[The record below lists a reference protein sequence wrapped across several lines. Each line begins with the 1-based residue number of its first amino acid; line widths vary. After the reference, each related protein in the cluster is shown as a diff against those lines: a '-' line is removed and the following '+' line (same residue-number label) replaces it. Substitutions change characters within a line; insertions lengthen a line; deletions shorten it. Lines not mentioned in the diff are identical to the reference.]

1 MSEAITVLASR
12 RPPGFEEDMKEMTQ
26 GGYWMGLKKHGIKR
40 GCKVIGCYDTFPLE
54 IIQHLQNI
62 RFKIEDI
69 SISTKQVDSHSK
81 TKVLNTP

>member
-12 RPPGFEEDMKEMTQ
+12 EPPGFEEDMKEMMR
-26 GGYWMGLKKHGIKR
+26 GGILDGIEKMGIKR
-40 GCKVIGCYDTFPLE
+40 GCKVIGCYDTFTLE
-54 IIQHLQNI
+54 IIPHLQNI

-81 TKVLNTP
+81 TKF

>member
-1 MSEAITVLASR
+1 
-12 RPPGFEEDMKEMTQ
+12 
-26 GGYWMGLKKHGIKR
+26 MGLKKQGITQ

-54 IIQHLQNI
+54 IIPHLQNI
-62 RFKIEDI
+62 RFKIGDI